1 MQDLTGKIIAA
12 RKAGAALMQLMLK
25 LETDGHILPA
35 GTERPVVLLLPEMI
49 AYVTSQ
55 FALEDAEEEQLI
67 RQLVNVLPPE
77 EERTLS
83 GICAGIRKTAE
94 VFRRDPEEIPGTYQV
109 LYRFDAMA
117 REYDGAFYNKMHV
130 ENPGRL
136 ADYYLQL
143 LDAVYE
149 IAKDICGMPAPNWEV
164 RRNFFKEIK

>member
-67 RQLVNVLPPE
+67 RQLVNILPPE
-77 EERTLS
+77 EEGTLN
-83 GICAGIRKTAE
+83 GICAGIRKAAE
-94 VFRRDPEEIPGTYQV
+94 EFRRDPEALPGVYSV
-109 LYRFDAMA
+109 LCGFDAMA
-117 REYDGAFYNKMHV
+117 QEYDGAFYNKMHV
-130 ENPGRL
+130 DNPGRL
-136 ADYYLQL
+136 SEYYLQL

-149 IAKDICGMPAPNWEV
+149 VATDISGMEAADWKE
-164 RRNFFKEIK
+164 RRKHLED